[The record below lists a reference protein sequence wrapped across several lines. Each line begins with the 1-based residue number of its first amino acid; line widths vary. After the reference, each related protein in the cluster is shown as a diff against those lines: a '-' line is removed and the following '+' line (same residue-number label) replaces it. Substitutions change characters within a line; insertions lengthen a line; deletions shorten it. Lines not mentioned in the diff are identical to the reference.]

1 MEPVTAKQQA
11 KSLAVLFLLSLSFKV
26 QALTWS
32 DEFTSLANVDTYDMK
47 YNVGMGTFYP
57 EVQIQG
63 WNAGS
68 GAQVTTLDMG
78 DGSHGSF
85 DSSTWANFGTVN
97 GTTITID
104 TDVYYPLQVTSFTL
118 DAGFT
123 LKGTGSNPLDI
134 RSLTDITIVGTID
147 CSGEAGEGINGNN
160 TVVSSG
166 GAGNCG
172 GGAGGNGGA
181 IPGIEATDG
190 TSGGTSLTPAGRGAN
205 TANSAPAMDNVGGTG
220 GGGGGAYRQVGTP
233 AEDGYDSGEAT
244 WNSKGGNFQDDG
256 FTELGGGSGGG
267 GGMAYSGSD
276 GVNHS
281 SGGGGGGGGGIVYLR
296 AVRDITISGAINAN
310 GGAGGGTAL
319 TYRAGAGGAGGG
331 GTVGVWAGRNL
342 SFTGTINAN
351 GGTGGESGIDDA
363 DLPSGNMP
371 NQGKGGD
378 GSDGRTWITDNDKCD
393 GATCPGTEDPAF
405 LGIDEGRVRSVVAT
419 YTITS
424 KEIDLRNTAPV
435 LNSVTVSAPL
445 SGGSTVAIEIA
456 TSDQTGFD
464 PSALWAASA
473 TYVGQPMKRFV
484 RYRLTVDN
492 QDADTPAVVDSITF
506 DYDGH
511 QQNQFDFSANCGTIL
526 GSSGPRP
533 QGPWWILSLMCLL
546 LPVVYWRLLR
556 VPASR

>member
-1 MEPVTAKQQA
+1 MTAKRQA
-11 KSLAVLFLLSLSFKV
+11 KIVAVFLIMFFSLRG

-32 DEFTSLANVDTYDMK
+32 DEFTSLANVDSYDMK
-47 YNVGMGTFYP
+47 YNSATGTFYP

-68 GAQVTTLDMG
+68 GAQVTSLDMG

-85 DSSTWANFGTVN
+85 DSSTWANFGSVN

-104 TDVYYPLQVTSFTL
+104 TDTYYPLQVTSFTL
-118 DAGFT
+118 DLGYT
-123 LKGTGSNPLDI
+123 LKGVGSNPLDI
-134 RSLTDITIVGTID
+134 RSLTDITIAGTLD
-147 CSGEAGEGINGNN
+147 CNGEAGEGINANN
-160 TVVSSG
+160 TVVSAG
-166 GAGNCG
+166 GSGNCG
-172 GGAGGNGGA
+172 GGAGGSGGA
-181 IPGIEATDG
+181 IPAVEATDG
-190 TSGGTSLTPAGRGAN
+190 TMGGASLTRAGLGAN
-205 TANSAPAMDNVGGTG
+205 AANAAPAMNNVGATG
-220 GGGGGAYRQVGTP
+220 GGGGGAYSQAGTQ
-233 AEDGYDSGEAT
+233 AEDGYDVTETT

-256 FTELGGGSGGG
+256 FTVIGGGSGGG
-267 GGMAYSGSD
+267 GGMAYSGTD
-276 GVNHS
+276 GANHS
-281 SGGGGGGGGGIVYLR
+281 SGGAGGGGGGVVLLR
-296 AVRDITISGAINAN
+296 AVRDITISGAVNTN

-319 TYRAGAGGAGGG
+319 TYRAGGGGAGGG

-363 DLPSGNMP
+363 DAPSGNFP

-378 GSDGRTWITDNDKCD
+378 GGEGRTGITDNDKCD
-393 GATCPGTEDPAF
+393 GATCPGTENPAF
-405 LGIDEGRVRSVVAT
+405 LGIDEGRVRSVITT

-445 SGGSTVAIEIA
+445 SGGSTVAVEIA

-464 PSALWAASA
+464 PTSLWAASA
-473 TYVGQPMKRFV
+473 TFVGQPMKRFV

-492 QDADTPAVVDSITF
+492 QDADNPAVVDSITF

-511 QQNQFDFSANCGTIL
+511 QQDQFDFTANCGTIAA
-526 GSSGPRP
+526 GSGPLP
-533 QGPWWILSLMCLL
+533 PGPTALLVLMCLL
-546 LPVVYWRLLR
+546 LPLGSWIYLR
-556 VPASR
+556 EV